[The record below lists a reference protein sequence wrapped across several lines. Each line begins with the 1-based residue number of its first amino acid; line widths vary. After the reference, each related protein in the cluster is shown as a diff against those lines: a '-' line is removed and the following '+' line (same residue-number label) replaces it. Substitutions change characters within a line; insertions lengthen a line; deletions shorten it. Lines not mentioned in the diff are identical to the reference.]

1 PHVVHKRG
9 LRSVWSLSAAVG
21 LLVIGWPALA
31 VAAAQSSAGTP
42 PALVVHAYTL
52 EHQPAVEA
60 IGLIH
65 PLLTERGSVE
75 LQPGGNTLVV
85 RDTAAVVRRAVA
97 LLEDFDHPRSP
108 IHLEIKIV
116 RAGLGA
122 AEPEASRGLSPAL
135 LARLRDLLRY
145 ENYRLLADARIVARE
160 AEEVSYRVGDDYRV
174 TFRMGTLMA
183 DRRIKLHGFQV
194 AHQLGNPE
202 PKELIHTN
210 LNLWLSKPMILGLAK
225 EEASKEAL
233 MVILTCNLERPA
245 VRQD

>member
-1 PHVVHKRG
+1 MHQRG
-9 LRSVWSLSAAVG
+9 LRSICSLSAAVG
-21 LLVIGWPALA
+21 LLAIGWPAVA
-31 VAAAQSSAGTP
+31 FAAAQSATETS

-65 PLLTERGSVE
+65 PLLTERGAVE
-75 LQPGGNTLVV
+75 FQPGGNTLVI
-85 RDTAAVVRRAVA
+85 RDTADVVRQAVA
-97 LLEDFDHPRSP
+97 LLEDFDHPTSP

-122 AEPEASRGLSPAL
+122 AETEANRGLSPAL

-145 ENYRLLADARIVARE
+145 ENYRLLADAIIVASE
-160 AEEVSYRVGDDYRV
+160 AEEVAYRVGDDYRV
-174 TFRMGTLMA
+174 SFRMGTLMA

-245 VRQD
+245 GRQD

>member
-1 PHVVHKRG
+1 MHRRG
-9 LRSVWSLSAAVG
+9 LRSVWSLSAAAG
-21 LLVIGWPALA
+21 LLAIGWPALV
-31 VAAAQSSAGTP
+31 VAAAQSATETSP
-42 PALVVHAYTL
+42 PLVVHAYTL
-52 EHQPAVEA
+52 ENQPAVEA

-65 PLLTERGSVE
+65 PLLTKRGAIE
-75 LQPGGNTLVV
+75 LQPGGNTLVI
-85 RDTAAVVRRAVA
+85 RDTADVVRQAVE
-97 LLEDFDHPRSP
+97 LLADFDHPTSP

-122 AEPEASRGLSPAL
+122 AEPEAGRGLSPAL

-145 ENYRLLADARIVARE
+145 QNYRLVADARIVTRE
-160 AEEVSYRVGDDYRV
+160 AEEVAYRVGDDFRV
-174 TFRMGTLMA
+174 SFRMGTLMA

-225 EEASKEAL
+225 EESSREAL

-245 VRQD
+245 VRQE

>member
-1 PHVVHKRG
+1 
-9 LRSVWSLSAAVG
+9 LRSVWSLSAAAG
-21 LLVIGWPALA
+21 LLAIGWPALV
-31 VAAAQSSAGTP
+31 VAAAQSATETSP
-42 PALVVHAYTL
+42 PLVVHAYTL
-52 EHQPAVEA
+52 ENQPAVEA

-65 PLLTERGSVE
+65 PLLTKRGAIE
-75 LQPGGNTLVV
+75 LQPGGNTLVI
-85 RDTAAVVRRAVA
+85 RDTAAVVRQAVE
-97 LLEDFDHPRSP
+97 LLEDFDHPT
-108 IHLEIKIV
+108 
-116 RAGLGA
+116 LGA
-122 AEPEASRGLSPAL
+122 AEPEAGRGLSPAL

-145 ENYRLLADARIVARE
+145 QNYRLVADARIVARE
-160 AEEVSYRVGDDYRV
+160 AEEVAYRVGDDFRV
-174 TFRMGTLMA
+174 SFRMGTLMA

-225 EEASKEAL
+225 EESSREAL

>member
-1 PHVVHKRG
+1 MHKRG
-9 LRSVWSLSAAVG
+9 LRSVWSLSAAAG
-21 LLVIGWPALA
+21 LLAIGWPAL
-31 VAAAQSSAGTP
+31 VLAAPQSSTGASP
-42 PALVVHAYTL
+42 PLVVHAYTL

-65 PLLTERGSVE
+65 PLLTKRGAVE
-75 LQPGGNTLVV
+75 LQPGGNTLVI
-85 RDTAAVVRRAVA
+85 RDTAAVVR
-97 LLEDFDHPRSP
+97 P

-116 RAGLGA
+116 RAGLGT
-122 AEPEASRGLSPAL
+122 AEPEANRGLSPAL
-135 LARLRDLLRY
+135 LSRLRDLLRY
-145 ENYRLLADARIVARE
+145 QNYRLLADASIVARE
-160 AEEVSYRVGDDYRV
+160 AEEVAYRVGDDYRV
-174 TFRMGTLMA
+174 SFRMGTLMA

-245 VRQD
+245 VRPE

>member
-1 PHVVHKRG
+1 MHKRG
-9 LRSVWSLSAAVG
+9 LRSVWRLSAAAG
-21 LLVIGWPALA
+21 LLAISWPALVA
-31 VAAAQSSAGTP
+31 AAAQSAAETSP
-42 PALVVHAYTL
+42 PLVVHAYTL

-65 PLLTERGSVE
+65 PLLSKRGAVE
-75 LQPGGNTLVV
+75 LQPGSNTLVV

-97 LLEDFDHPRSP
+97 LLQDFDHPTSP
-108 IHLEIKIV
+108 IHLEIKVV
-116 RAGLGA
+116 RAGLGP

-145 ENYRLLADARIVARE
+145 QNYRLLAAARIVARE

-174 TFRMGTLMA
+174 SFRMGTLMA

-245 VRQD
+245 VRQE

>member
-1 PHVVHKRG
+1 M
-9 LRSVWSLSAAVG
+9 RSVWRLSAAAG
-21 LLVIGWPALA
+21 LLAISWPALVA
-31 VAAAQSSAGTP
+31 AAAQSAAETSP
-42 PALVVHAYTL
+42 PLVVHAYTL

-65 PLLTERGSVE
+65 PLLTKRGAVE

-97 LLEDFDHPRSP
+97 LLQDFDHPTSP
-108 IHLEIKIV
+108 IRLEIKIV

-145 ENYRLLADARIVARE
+145 QNYRLLAAARIVARE

-174 TFRMGTLMA
+174 AFRMGTLMA

>member
-1 PHVVHKRG
+1 MHKRG
-9 LRSVWSLSAAVG
+9 LRSVWSLSAAAG
-21 LLVIGWPALA
+21 LLAIGWPAL
-31 VAAAQSSAGTP
+31 VLAAPQSSTGASP
-42 PALVVHAYTL
+42 PLVVHAYTL

-65 PLLTERGSVE
+65 PLLTKRGAVE
-75 LQPGGNTLVV
+75 LQPGGNTLVI
-85 RDTAAVVRRAVA
+85 RDTAAVVRQAVA
-97 LLEDFDHPRSP
+97 LLADFDHPTSP

-116 RAGLGA
+116 RAGLGT
-122 AEPEASRGLSPAL
+122 AEPEANRGLSPAL
-135 LARLRDLLRY
+135 LSRLRDLLRY
-145 ENYRLLADARIVARE
+145 QNYRLLADASIVARE
-160 AEEVSYRVGDDYRV
+160 AEEVAYRVGDDYRV
-174 TFRMGTLMA
+174 SFRMGTLMA

-245 VRQD
+245 VRPE